1 MQQQRFKDFW
11 LDAERVEW
19 SGLWEHGCFK
29 KWKRSDLLPNDSVFG
44 SSYHYKIKHCHV
56 TGRITKFK

>member
-19 SGLWEHGCFK
+19 SGLWERGCFK
-29 KWKRSDLLPNDSVFG
+29 KWKRSDLLPNDRVFG
-44 SSYHYKIKHCHV
+44 SRSHYKIKHCHV